1 MNPTFRKLY
10 MIFLLQLKNVV
21 YMSSSDLLIWQNFE
35 FWSTNVWVFLTEKT
49 KNIDKCLYI
58 LQNSKFYQI
67 SKSPDDIHKTKVL
80 NEIVDDKMKKWNY
93 GFRWSHLYVKKKGK
107 GNRAAFL
114 LTSQVKCEAL
124 CDWEMH
130 FSVSN
135 RWKGAVDCWDCC
147 QERVCKIKGEGL
159 LPAMFWALA
168 QYLY

>member
-1 MNPTFRKLY
+1 MLVKNLEIEKTETTLFTSILKVLHFVDLVYLISNSFINKISQGRKSVHEKKY
-10 MIFLLQLKNVV
+10 
-21 YMSSSDLLIWQNFE
+21 LLIQ
-35 FWSTNVWVFLTEKT
+35 
-49 KNIDKCLYI
+49 IRLYWWYH
-58 LQNSKFYQI
+58 L
-67 SKSPDDIHKTKVL
+67 
-80 NEIVDDKMKKWNY
+80 EIKPWFQMKPPLCKI
-93 GFRWSHLYVKKKGK
+93 KKGK

-135 RWKGAVDCWDCC
+135 RWKGAVDCSDCC

-168 QYLY
+168 QYIWGQ